1 MNAMSK
7 IVARSDMPIDLIMLG
22 APARRRRRLPGRILT
37 TLRKHP
43 LVLLGVV
50 LPTMVVAL
58 YYILIAAPIFVSE
71 SKFIVRLSSPPSQS
85 SIGAIL
91 QSSGIARS
99 QDDTFSASDFLS
111 SRDALRRLEQR
122 APLRTLFAPPEADF
136 LSRFP
141 RPWDSDSFEGL
152 YRYFL
157 ARTEIIHNASTGI
170 TTLRTRAFSARYAF
184 VLNNELLSAATDLLV
199 RLNNRAREDAVAF
212 SRGEVA
218 DTEQKLLNIQGEITK
233 FRNNELMI
241 DPTRVSIVML
251 DMIGRL
257 STELALAK
265 ARLSEVRASA
275 PDSGAVSSLAG
286 RVFALQEQIDR
297 ERNKLVGTDA
307 SVAAHIAD
315 YEQLTL
321 KREMANKALTLATA
335 SLETA
340 RADARR
346 QQLYLEPIVEP
357 NLPDEAIEP
366 RGAMHVLVVFLL
378 GSVLSLIFWV
388 LWMAAAE
395 HHQNRKLMGRFEASA
410 E

>member
-1 MNAMSK
+1 MNAISK
-7 IVARSDMPIDLIMLG
+7 IVARSG
-22 APARRRRRLPGRILT
+22 APVDLATLSARPTRRRSMFWRSLAAPRR
-37 TLRKHP
+37 HP
-43 LVLLGVV
+43 LLLLGVIF
-50 LPTMVVAL
+50 PTTIVAL
-58 YYILIAAPIFVSE
+58 YYMLIATPVFVSE

-85 SIGAIL
+85 SIGSIL

-111 SRDALRRLEQR
+111 SRDALRRLDQR
-122 APLRTLFAPPEADF
+122 EPLRAIFAPPEADF
-136 LSRFP
+136 LARFP
-141 RPWDSDSFEGL
+141 RPWDTDSFEGL

-157 ARTEIIHNASTGI
+157 ARMDVIHNASTGI

-184 VLNNELLSAATDLLV
+184 VLNNELLAAASDLLV

-212 SRGEVA
+212 SRREVA
-218 DTEQKLLNIQGEITK
+218 DAEQRLLDIQGEITK

-265 ARLSEVRASA
+265 ARLAEVRASA
-275 PDSGAVSSLAG
+275 PDSGAVPSLAS
-286 RVFALQEQIDR
+286 RVLALQEQIDR
-297 ERNKLVGTDA
+297 ERSKMVGNDA
-307 SVAAHIAD
+307 SVAAHISD

-321 KREMANKALTLATA
+321 KREMANKALALATA

-378 GSVLSLIFWV
+378 GSVLSLISWV

-395 HHQNRKLMGRFEASA
+395 HYQNRKLMGRFEAA
-410 E
+410 AD

>member
-7 IVARSDMPIDLIMLG
+7 IVARSDVPVDIATLGMP
-22 APARRRRRLPGRILT
+22 PRERRRVSRRIPA

-50 LPTMVVAL
+50 LPTAIVAL
-58 YYILIAAPIFVSE
+58 YYMFIAAPVFVSE

-111 SRDALRRLEQR
+111 SRDALRRLER
-122 APLRTLFAPPEADF
+122 REPLRAIFAPPEADW
-136 LSRFP
+136 LARFP

-157 ARTEIIHNASTGI
+157 SRIDVIHNASTGI
-170 TTLRTRAFSARYAF
+170 TTLRTRAFSARHAF
-184 VLNNELLSAATDLLV
+184 ALNDELLAAASDLLV

-212 SRGEVA
+212 SRREVA
-218 DTEQKLLNIQGEITK
+218 GAEQKLLDIQGEITK
-233 FRNNELMI
+233 FRNTELMI

-251 DMIGRL
+251 DTIGRL
-257 STELALAK
+257 STELALVK
-265 ARLSEVRASA
+265 ARLAEARASA
-275 PDSGAVSSLAG
+275 PDSGAVPSLAT
-286 RVFALQEQIDR
+286 RALALQEQIDR
-297 ERNKLVGTDA
+297 ERSKMVGGDA

-321 KREMANKALTLATA
+321 KREMANKALALATA

-378 GSVLSLIFWV
+378 GSVLSLISWV

-395 HHQNRKLMGRFEASA
+395 HYQNRKLMGRFEAVS